1 MRSRMRAPR
10 KATWERIYATVRKIP
25 HGRVAT
31 YGQVARLTG
40 QCTARMVGYA
50 MAGLEGDTDVPWHRV
65 INAKGEISPRAGLGA
80 EHQRQ
85 RLLEEGVRFNEQGRI
100 DFGRYGLF
108 PVSRSDAARQL

>member
-1 MRSRMRAPR
+1 MRSRMQAPR
-10 KATWERIYATVRKIP
+10 KATWERIYATVHKIP

-50 MAGLEGDTDVPWHRV
+50 MAGLEADTDVPWHRV
-65 INAKGEISPRAGLGA
+65 INAKGEISPRAGTGA
-80 EHQRQ
+80 ERQRQ

-100 DFGRYGLF
+100 DFSRYGLF
-108 PVSRSDAARQL
+108 PVSRSDAARRL